1 MTVHSSSRAG
11 GRVPASPVACPPLPA
26 AAPLLVP
33 SASRAV
39 PDPGAMVDS
48 PTSNRFTAKR
58 TGARGSADRRAVPG
72 EAAPLLPGDGAALAA
87 APLPPGVGS
96 ALAPAEPPGTGDA
109 AEAGASPS
117 GVTVYTPSD
126 WVAVNVS
133 EVAPGV
139 PAARS
144 TAVPS
149 GRVTFRP
156 LAPAGIASCTGLPGE
171 TAPAGA
177 PESPRS
183 SPTRLDRR
191 IGKPT
196 WRGRSDRRRSKA
208 RTAEWMPAR
217 TPAYSSGASPGPRM
231 IGRAQSGRTS
241 LCAAAMWV
249 VDRST

>member
-11 GRVPASPVACPPLPA
+11 CRVPASPVACPPLPA
-26 AAPLLVP
+26 AAPLPVP

-58 TGARGSADRRAVPG
+58 TGARGSADRRVPP
-72 EAAPLLPGDGAALAA
+72 EAAALLPGDGAALAA

-133 EVAPGV
+133 EAAPGV

-144 TAVPS
+144 TAV
-149 GRVTFRP
+149 
-156 LAPAGIASCTGLPGE
+156 
-171 TAPAGA
+171 
-177 PESPRS
+177 
-183 SPTRLDRR
+183 
-191 IGKPT
+191 
-196 WRGRSDRRRSKA
+196 
-208 RTAEWMPAR
+208 
-217 TPAYSSGASPGPRM
+217 
-231 IGRAQSGRTS
+231 
-241 LCAAAMWV
+241 
-249 VDRST
+249 